1 MAVNKSAL
9 ASIID
14 HTLLK
19 ATASSDE
26 IINLCREAVEYGF
39 GTVCVQP
46 CYVKLAAEELRTTPV
61 RVATV
66 IGFPLGANTSEIKAA
81 EAVEAVANGAAELD
95 MVLNVGALIEG
106 RLEYVEADIKAVVT
120 AAAGAL
126 IKVILETCYL
136 SKEEIV
142 LGCQLAVAAGADFV
156 KTSTGFGTGGAKA
169 DHIRLM
175 RRTVGPNVGVK
186 ASGGIRSYQ
195 DAITMI
201 QAGASRIG
209 ASASIQIVSGVKE

>member
-1 MAVNKSAL
+1 MNKSAL